1 MAAGAGNLRQTPAGC
16 RCYRTGIHYGD
27 CSAAPKAWAVLCISA
42 VVSDAACEAGR
53 GAKGLGLSLLKLQR
67 GVSFGADEFDPVDI
81 IIMLAAPDK
90 HSHIEMISALA
101 ELFSSDVDMEK
112 LHQAKTRRTLK
123 RLLTVLILFHFLA
136 VNNITPVRDA
146 DQLYF

>member
-1 MAAGAGNLRQTPAGC
+1 MAAGAGNLRQTPAGR

-27 CSAAPKAWAVLCISA
+27 CSAASKAWAVLCISA
-42 VVSDAACEAGR
+42 RVSEPHARPEE

-101 ELFSSDVDMEK
+101 ELFSSDADMEK
-112 LHQAKTRRTLK
+112 LHQAKNLEDIKTIIDR
-123 RLLTVLILFHFLA
+123 F
-136 VNNITPVRDA
+136 
-146 DQLYF
+146 

>member
-1 MAAGAGNLRQTPAGC
+1 MLGTRYLTQPSRYRRAWKRTAGAGNLRQTPADAGV
-16 RCYRTGIHYGD
+16 I
-27 CSAAPKAWAVLCISA
+27 APEYITAIVQQHQKLGPYYVLA
-42 VVSDAACEAGR
+42 PVSDAACEAGR

-101 ELFSSDVDMEK
+101 ELFSSDVDMENYIRQK
-112 LHQAKTRRTLK
+112 PEDIKTIIDR
-123 RLLTVLILFHFLA
+123 F
-136 VNNITPVRDA
+136 
-146 DQLYF
+146 

>member
-1 MAAGAGNLRQTPAGC
+1 MAAGAGNLRQTPAG
-16 RCYRTGIHYGD
+16 RRRYRTGIHYGD

-42 VVSDAACEAGR
+42 GVSDAACEAGR

-112 LHQAKTRRTLK
+112 LHQAKNLEDIKKIIDR
-123 RLLTVLILFHFLA
+123 F
-136 VNNITPVRDA
+136 
-146 DQLYF
+146 